1 MRPLSAGILNPVL
14 NDFQPAQWR
23 PASIRWLDESLHFI
37 ALGDDDVLDTKGL
50 DHERN
55 ARGLFSVTTRFG
67 RFGEL
72 IKTVGASIFGGRGRT
87 SFILVRYAGQRETI
101 QRRYYGRVRAVDRAR
116 PAWLALRQ
124 RALTTAAI
132 NSVLTS
138 SSRAVAQC
146 APLRVAYCALRLGVN
161 ITDNR

>member
-1 MRPLSAGILNPVL
+1 VRPLSAGILNPVL

-67 RFGEL
+67 RLGEL
-72 IKTVGASIFGGRGRT
+72 IKTVGASIFGGANVFHPRSIR
-87 SFILVRYAGQRETI
+87 
-101 QRRYYGRVRAVDRAR
+101 R
-116 PAWLALRQ
+116 PAGDDPK
-124 RALTTAAI
+124 AI
-132 NSVLTS
+132 LW
-138 SSRAVAQC
+138 SR
-146 APLRVAYCALRLGVN
+146 PSG
-161 ITDNR
+161 